1 MNLPAAAEL
10 STGRVIKVVDGD
22 TLDVLEANFQTT
34 RYRLAEIDSPEKAQ
48 PFGARAKEA
57 LSAICYGKTAEATH
71 TGNSHRG
78 RIVAHVKCGGI
89 DANRTMVATGF
100 AWVYPQFVK
109 DKSLFDLER
118 SAREGRLG
126 LWADTK
132 PTPPWEWRHRE
143 Q

>member
-1 MNLPAAAEL
+1 MSVSVAAEV

-22 TLDVLEANFQTT
+22 TLDVLGPNFQTT

-48 PFGARAKEA
+48 PFGSRAKEA
-57 LSAICYGKTAEATH
+57 LSSICYGKTAEATH
-71 TGNSHRG
+71 TGDSHRG
-78 RIVAHVKCGGI
+78 RIIAHVKCNGV

-100 AWVYPQFVK
+100 AWVYPQYAK

-126 LWADTK
+126 LWADIN
-132 PTPPWEWRHRE
+132 PTPPWEWRHKA